1 MVKYILYDNGELH
14 GKKINVKKSNVS
26 IFDNETNQITGIYK
40 LSASN
45 IIVRYCNRVLRE
57 QDFVSVRV
65 KTLQKPCGNKK
76 GLQT

>member
-40 LSASN
+40 PYPGY
-45 IIVRYCNRVLRE
+45 IHVRYFNGVVYN
-57 QDFVSVRV
+57 D
-65 KTLQKPCGNKK
+65 PC
-76 GLQT
+76 